1 MKTRTIRAFGF
12 GVIALAFTVVALANT
27 FNLFGPVTGVLK
39 GSATSYVTTAAAG
52 SDIRPLLYA
61 SSVRSVTAA
70 GAITTT
76 TADVYVC
83 VNKTVGAASA
93 VAIFTSPATGY
104 VLTVL
109 DCKGDG
115 ATNNITITPAAG
127 NIDGAGTFVINTNY
141 GAWQGVYTGTIWKT
155 VTSR

>member
-1 MKTRTIRAFGF
+1 MKIRAIGL
-12 GVIALAFTVVALANT
+12 GILLSAFAAYAFANT

-52 SDIRPLLYA
+52 SDLRPLLYA
-61 SSVRSVTAA
+61 SSVRVITAA

-93 VAIFTSPATGY
+93 VAIFSSPAAGY

-109 DCKGDG
+109 DCKGDA

-127 NIDGAGTFVINTNY
+127 NIDGAGTFVINTNF

>member
-1 MKTRTIRAFGF
+1 MKTRVIGLGVLLTVWAAIAF
-12 GVIALAFTVVALANT
+12 ANT

-61 SSVRSVTAA
+61 SSVRVITAA
-70 GAITTT
+70 GAITAANT
-76 TADVYVC
+76 DVYIC
-83 VNKTVGAASA
+83 VNKTTGAASA
-93 VAIFTSPATGY
+93 VTLFASPTTGY

-109 DCKGDG
+109 DCKGDA

-127 NIDGAGTFVINTNY
+127 NIDGSGTFVINANY
-141 GAWQGVYTGTIWKT
+141 GTWQAVYTGTIWKT
-155 VTSR
+155 VAHQ